1 MSNRAQIIVGALIV
15 LFGVF
20 LLLSMWLEIDVWAVC
35 LPSALILLG
44 VWLLFR
50 PWLMK
55 TDTGIRFMLLGDV
68 RRRGEWQVA
77 DEEIWIGVGDV
88 RLDMSQADVPPGETI
103 LRVIGLVGDVRVVIP
118 AGLGL
123 TLHSTALV
131 ADIRTPE
138 GKRDAI
144 LTPYR
149 WTTDGYEAAEC
160 RVSLEVIRFV
170 GGIRVNYPQV

>member
-1 MSNRAQIIVGALIV
+1 MIIGALII
-15 LFGVF
+15 LSGVF
-20 LLLSMWLEIDVWAVC
+20 LLLGMWLEIDMWAVC
-35 LPSALILLG
+35 LPSALIVLG
-44 VWLLFR
+44 IWLLLR
-50 PWLMK
+50 PWLIK
-55 TDTGIRFMLLGDV
+55 AETGIRFVLLGDV

-88 RLDMSQADVPPGETI
+88 RLDMSRADVPPGETI

-118 AGLGL
+118 AEMGLAL
-123 TLHSTALV
+123 NSTAFV

-144 LTPYR
+144 LTTFR
-149 WTTDGYEAAEC
+149 WTTDDYEAAER

-170 GGIRVNYPQV
+170 GGIRIDYPQV